1 MCAKE
6 QIICSGDQEAPMK
19 QFFSLFRKL
28 YSDLIVHLIIIWFLI
43 FLTALVLLAMFYAE
57 EYLEKALH
65 EEVVKSA
72 VIVYIN
78 PQAQTED
85 VMMSILSY
93 PVIENHRLITSMETI
108 KELQRTYGLST
119 LPQWVNPKKIP
130 DFVQANLNPLEFSL
144 KNFTAMVDSLT
155 ADKSIQQIDYNSVE
169 VKRLG
174 TITSLFQKFKWA
186 PQIMVLTL
194 FILVLF
200 LIRRLMRSRQ
210 KEKWKLWKSMNIRPI
225 FKVPHLILEF
235 VITLVVVGGMF
246 EVLVLL
252 FGDDLQQLFNLN
264 ILQLNDGWLSVCVLL
279 GLYMLISLINLMFK
293 DKEKTRVVFKKS
305 GKI

>member
-1 MCAKE
+1 MGAKQ
-6 QIICSGDQEAPMK
+6 QIICSGDKEAPMRR
-19 QFFSLFRKL
+19 FFSLFRKL
-28 YSDLIVHLIIIWFLI
+28 YSDLIGHLIIIWFMIL
-43 FLTALVLLAMFYAE
+43 LTAIVLLAMFYAE

-65 EEVVKSA
+65 EEVVKSS

-119 LPQWVNPKKIP
+119 LPQWVDPEKIP
-130 DFVQANLNPLEFSL
+130 DFVHANLNPLEFSI
-144 KNFTAMVDSLT
+144 KKFMIMVDSLT
-155 ADKSIQQIDYNSVE
+155 ADERVQQVDYNSVE

-174 TITSLFQKFKWA
+174 TITSLFTKFKWA
-186 PQIMVLTL
+186 PQILVLIL
-194 FILVLF
+194 FSLVLF
-200 LIRRLMRSRQ
+200 LIRQLMRSRQ
-210 KEKWKLWKSMNIRPI
+210 KEKWKLWKSMSIRPI

-235 VITLVVVGGMF
+235 LITTVVVGGMF
-246 EVLVLL
+246 EVLILL
-252 FGDDLQQLFNLN
+252 FGEDMLLLFNIN
-264 ILQLNDGWLSVCVLL
+264 ILQFNDGWRSVCALL

-293 DKEKTRVVFKKS
+293 DKEKTKVVFKKS
-305 GKI
+305 GKF

>member
-252 FGDDLQQLFNLN
+252 FGDDLQQLFNIN